1 MRLARYSGALLDV
14 MLRYNDVEPT
24 AESADNCTFR
34 DFDKATDVQTIREA
48 MIDSALGPDR
58 FMVATL
64 VSRAGLAALA
74 VHFEQLDPDANEI
87 SIVPIYEALCASIL
101 QRREMLRE
109 GMSVYEIS
117 KMSLI
122 DAHEVTA
129 AHEQHRKA
137 LLRKR
142 K

>member
-1 MRLARYSGALLDV
+1 LFPAGTV
-14 MLRYNDVEPT
+14 
-24 AESADNCTFR
+24 
-34 DFDKATDVQTIREA
+34 
-48 MIDSALGPDR
+48 
-58 FMVATL
+58 VAN
-64 VSRAGLAALA
+64 SPAGLNILPS
-74 VHFEQLDPDANEI
+74 V
-87 SIVPIYEALCASIL
+87 VPIYEALCASIL

-129 AHEQHRKA
+129 AHEKHRKA